1 MLQLLVTSLR
11 RQTSVWVETGFQ
23 ARTGDERTC
32 AVQVSG
38 GVECALSAASFGKL
52 AHSRPALN
60 PQHLLGCAFFLHFPP
75 YVVAIFLFLAGFN
88 VFACHLQFVKE
99 VHKT

>member
-1 MLQLLVTSLR
+1 MVTSLR
-11 RQTSVWVETGFQ
+11 RQTSVCVETRFQ
-23 ARTGDERTC
+23 ARTSDERKC
-32 AVQVSG
+32 AVQLSE

-60 PQHLLGCAFFLHFPP
+60 PQQLLGCAFFLYFPP
-75 YVVAIFLFLAGFN
+75 YVAIFLFLAGFN
-88 VFACHLQFVKE
+88 AFACHLQFVKE